1 MMWSEAVSI
10 ADMGRAHTAGDRRSL
25 QREPWRCGQVEP
37 AAIESCKSRH
47 GAANLRPGS
56 GSRNA
61 WAGARAGEKK
71 ESLAARDERG
81 TSPSQTRSKELI
93 PAFSIFYR
101 ICPDEPLFVKMKQ
114 PASKEAHAS
123 YGASQNA

>member
-61 WAGARAGEKK
+61 WARARAGER
-71 ESLAARDERG
+71 EERLAARHERG
-81 TSPSQTRSKELI
+81 TSPSRARSKELV
-93 PAFSIFYR
+93 PALSIFYS
-101 ICPDEPLFVKMKQ
+101 ICPGELLVVQGSQ
-114 PASKEAHAS
+114 PASTARCCG
-123 YGASQNA
+123 Y